1 MINHKQQTPNTHKV
15 KLSVLIAGAVLS
27 MAVSTPTLAAAAKTT
42 TVSVTSAATAAVI
55 GHEPVMKTAGTVTA
69 KDENGDKVLGEGDTL
84 TVSGFD
90 FEDADGDKFT
100 ISYEWYD
107 GSNVIK
113 DTTDDKLTLT
123 KGLLGKTITVK
134 AIAHTDPHT
143 TEPAVSK
150 AIAAKTYV
158 DIAGTSVTDGSGI
171 ATVNGSVVKSVTI
184 SGNALVNDKL
194 TATAACHG
202 TCDGSVTYQWQIE
215 DAADSGK
222 YADISGATTKDY
234 TVKSTDQKRKIKVIA
249 SSK

>member
-15 KLSVLIAGAVLS
+15 KLSVLIAGAVLC

-42 TVSVTSAATAAVI
+42 TVSVTSAATTAVI
-55 GHEPVMKTAGTVTA
+55 GHAPVMKTAGKVTA

-100 ISYEWYD
+100 ISYEWHD
-107 GSNVIK
+107 GTKVISG
-113 DTTDDKLTLT
+113 TTGDKLTLT
-123 KGLLGKTITVK
+123 KDMVGKTITVK
-134 AIAHTDPHT
+134 AIARTDSAF
-143 TEPAVSK
+143 TEPAESK
-150 AIAAKTYV
+150 LMAATTYV
-158 DIAGTSVTDGSGI
+158 DIAG
-171 ATVNGSVVKSVTI
+171 ATVAGDKGIPTVSGSVVKSVTI
-184 SGNALVNDKL
+184 SGKAEVNEML

-215 DAADSGK
+215 DAAGSGK

-234 TVKSTDQKRKIKVIA
+234 TVKNTDQKRKIKVIA